1 MGKCYRWWCCCFFG
15 DDFCGERLRDFFVF
29 GPLLSD
35 PSSERLAGNVEDSSC
50 GDRRF
55 LWERVSGLA
64 CSSGMLCSTL
74 AVLSVRLSSWLSG
87 IVGNEDGG
95 ASSLSRVVARSGM
108 GIAGERTTVSGFALS
123 AAKPVVASSTVIVS
137 MSSRIADSS
146 GCSTTSGSVER

>member
-1 MGKCYRWWCCCFFG
+1 MI
-15 DDFCGERLRDFFVF
+15 
-29 GPLLSD
+29 
-35 PSSERLAGNVEDSSC
+35 
-50 GDRRF
+50 
-55 LWERVSGLA
+55 
-64 CSSGMLCSTL
+64 CSTL

-95 ASSLSRVVARSGM
+95 ATSFSRGVRSGI
-108 GIAGERTTVSGFALS
+108 GIVGEMTAVSGFTLS